1 VLDPYVP
8 YILRRW
14 EEGCRNGVKLYR
26 EIRERGYAYGA
37 SNVARLVA
45 ELCRADVGGNGS
57 TTDRTQGGVVLPNKA
72 TVPTARQAA
81 ALFLKRS
88 EKLTTDQE
96 AYLDRLGTLDKTLA
110 EAYLLTQEF
119 AGMVRGLEGEKLDEW
134 LEEVDASEAAVMRR
148 FAKGLKKDLSAVRA
162 GLTESWSNG
171 PVEGFI
177 QKLKLVKRSMYGRA
191 SFGLLR
197 RRVLGAS

>member
-1 VLDPYVP
+1 
-8 YILRRW
+8 
-14 EEGCRNGVKLYR
+14 VKLYR
-26 EIRERGYAYGA
+26 EIREQGYAYGA

-45 ELCRADVGGNGS
+45 ELRRAGVGGNDS
-57 TTDRTQGGVVLPNKA
+57 TTDRAQGGVVLPEKA

-96 AYLDRLGTLDKTLA
+96 AYLDRLGTMDETLA
-110 EAYLLTQEF
+110 DAYRLTQEF
-119 AGMVRGLEGEKLDEW
+119 ARMVRGLEGEKLDEW
-134 LEEVDASEAAVMRR
+134 LAEADASEAVVMWR
-148 FAKGLKKDLSAVRA
+148 FAASLKKDLSAVRA
-162 GLTESWSNG
+162 GLTENWSNG

-177 QKLKLVKRSMYGRA
+177 HKLKLIKRSMYGRA